1 MKLWILLGFLGS
13 IFIGKYNENT
23 SYALAS
29 FRILVLPYW
38 LANNALRGTLKQY
51 GVDLSIIP
59 AMLTQE
65 ISEKTIEVQSFYI
78 KRPSVF
84 KQLYELQLITDH
96 NAITIKNLING
107 ELKYEYQMTPEIV
120 YIRDILI
127 KYGLVDP

>member
-1 MKLWILLGFLGS
+1 M
-13 IFIGKYNENT
+13 
-23 SYALAS
+23 
-29 FRILVLPYW
+29 RILHMLWLPFAYWFLPYW

-96 NAITIKNLING
+96 NAITIKNLLNG

-120 YIRDILI
+120 YIQDILI